1 MLEDGSTIERA
12 GVNFSHVFGAA
23 LPPSASARRPHLAG
37 RPFEALGA
45 SVIVHPLNP
54 YAPTSHANLRFFH
67 APSEDGAE
75 PVWWFGGG
83 FDLTPFYGFAE
94 DATSWHKAAHA
105 ACEPFGVELYPRFKK
120 WCDEYFFL
128 AHRNEQRGIGGL
140 FFDDFDTGGFANSF
154 AFARAIGAAYLEA
167 YPPILERRRSTPYSD
182 RQRQF
187 QLYRRGRYVEFNL
200 VYDRGTLFGL
210 QSKGRAES
218 ILISMP
224 PAVQWR
230 YDWQPDPGSPE
241 EELYEQFLQPRDWIG
256 GQ

>member
-1 MLEDGSTIERA
+1 MSSIRDSRNGVTST
-12 GVNFSHVFGAA
+12 
-23 LPPSASARRPHLAG
+23 
-37 RPFEALGA
+37 
-45 SVIVHPLNP
+45 
-54 YAPTSHANLRFFH
+54 
-67 APSEDGAE
+67 
-75 PVWWFGGG
+75 
-83 FDLTPFYGFAE
+83 
-94 DATSWHKAAHA
+94 
-105 ACEPFGVELYPRFKK
+105 
-120 WCDEYFFL
+120 FFL

-140 FFDDFDTGGFANSF
+140 FFDDFDAGGFANSF

-241 EELYEQFLQPRDWIG
+241 EELYERFLQPRDWIG